1 MSREQ
6 LAFLLW
12 GERDASYGLKNL
24 RNALSSL
31 RSVLPIFIADRHYV
45 TLNQNFSFLS
55 DLNQLQTPETW
66 DLDHLDALCE
76 PYLNVIELDRWVGF
90 SAWLSEKRALYQH
103 HLISGMKR
111 RAVGADAPL
120 WYERILQLDPYDEE
134 AYARLS
140 ELYQKSGRFVAT
152 ARLVR
157 DYSMLVG
164 ETSLPAVQED
174 PSPASSVED
183 MNGLCVRLE
192 EQMELSEMIELGVSR
207 CSFLWGEEG
216 IGKSHLIECV
226 CRELRE
232 KKWFCLSEQ
241 AIQGE
246 ERYSLN
252 TLLRL
257 VCQLSKHVPL
267 EETNLSLNKQ
277 EYLRIC
283 FPVLENSSTKGKRGR
298 RGFLGQTEFN
308 PSIVAQYLAEYIH
321 ECASGR
327 RPLLVFRGSQ
337 WLDDTSTEVLSS
349 LLHREDFSIYLIF
362 SSYGEARNQLL
373 PRLRVEHIPVHEL
386 TLSRLKREQ
395 IGVICRTLHPDK
407 EWKDSDIDA
416 VERYSE
422 GNPFYICEILRS
434 LNASEVYTLENPP
447 EKLFARRLMSL
458 SLKERAFLD
467 ALAIFPGEVMAEELH
482 PLTGLSLMEFSNSY
496 EKMQLQGILKER
508 KGEGST
514 IFYSFSHSRIKG
526 LIAEQMTHTLHKA
539 LHQKR
544 VEWLHSSL
552 DSGELNRC
560 ERFRQLSY
568 HYGVMGLQEE
578 ELVARVEEL
587 KIHYAVTHN
596 LFPLIKDPEL
606 LCFTPSIN
614 EIEFAHQR
622 LAQAESLLD
631 RLVRRRGRVAS
642 LRVHERALLVMRGG
656 YLCWHGEYASAQNL
670 LKEALRKE
678 LQEGTIEGQLAA
690 YEQLCYVGIQTDNAE
705 VLYRASLHMYRLS
718 LAAHLHPQVGMS
730 ARFLAIC
737 HLLKGNSAASMRLLQ
752 QSIRFFELLEEQGEP
767 YTLSIIAATHYQGD
781 TYMYCGDI
789 KDALTCYLRC
799 VQLVEL
805 NGLYRGLGLSLA
817 KASYCYIRLGDYEKA
832 ETFLKQ
838 CDDFYN
844 VIGSNWSGSVQ
855 GGGIAY
861 SLYALIAARKQNW
874 EEVGRCLQLAEAL
887 CRQMNKPLWRAILFW
902 VKAEIIEKS
911 SSIPETLRDA
921 YFSEGGKAY
930 SQRAERLFHRL
941 GWQVY

>member
-1 MSREQ
+1 M
-6 LAFLLW
+6 LLW
-12 GERDASYGLKNL
+12 GDRDGGSSLKNL

-31 RSVLPIFIADRHYV
+31 RGLLPIFIADRNYV
-45 TLNQNFSFLS
+45 TLNQDFSFVS
-55 DLNQLQTPETW
+55 DLNQLQTPEMW
-66 DLDHLDALCE
+66 DVQNLDTLCQ
-76 PYLNVIELDRWVGF
+76 PYLNLAELDNWGGF
-90 SAWLSEKRALYQH
+90 SSWLSEKRALYH
-103 HLISGMKR
+103 NCLIAGMKR
-111 RAVGADAPL
+111 RALGPEAPL
-120 WYERILQLDPYDEE
+120 WYERILKLEPYDEE
-134 AYARLS
+134 AYAALS
-140 ELYQKSGRFVAT
+140 EIYQKSGRFMAT

-157 DYSMLVG
+157 EYSMLVA
-164 ETSLPAVQED
+164 ESSLPAQD
-174 PSPASSVED
+174 LPAPSLSPDSVSC
-183 MNGLCVRLE
+183 LCVRLD
-192 EQMELSEMIELGVSR
+192 EQMELTEAVESPSSR

-216 IGKSHLIECV
+216 IGKNHLIECV
-226 CRELRE
+226 CAELRE

-252 TLLRL
+252 TLFRL
-257 VCQLSKHVPL
+257 VGQLAKHTPL
-267 EETNLSLNKQ
+267 EETSLSPIKQ

-283 FPVLENSSTKGKRGR
+283 FPILESALTRGKSAR

-321 ECASGR
+321 QCAAGR
-327 RPLLVFRGSQ
+327 PCLLAFRGSQ
-337 WLDDTSTEVLSS
+337 WLDDTSAEVLAS
-349 LLHREDFSIYLIF
+349 LLHHDDFAIHIVF
-362 SSYGEARNQLL
+362 SSYQEARNRLL
-373 PRLRVEHIPVHEL
+373 PRLRAEHIPIHEL
-386 TLSRLKREQ
+386 TLSRLNREQ
-395 IGVICRTLHPDK
+395 IGIICRTLHPRK
-407 EWKDSDIDA
+407 EWKDSDLDA

-434 LNASEVYTLENPP
+434 LNASEVDTLDNPP
-447 EKLFARRLMSL
+447 EQLFARRLMTL
-458 SLKERAFLD
+458 SQKERAFLD

-482 PLTGLSLMEFSNSY
+482 PLTDLSWMDFSKSY

-508 KGEGST
+508 KGEEGG

-526 LIAEQMTHTLHKA
+526 MIAEQMTHTLQRA

-544 VEWLHSSL
+544 VEWLRSSL
-552 DSGELNRC
+552 KSGGLNRC
-560 ERFRQLSY
+560 ERFRQLAY
-568 HYGVMGLQEE
+568 HRAIMGDQEE
-578 ELVARVEEL
+578 ELAARVEEL

-642 LRVHERALLVMRGG
+642 LRCHERALLVIRGG

-678 LQEGTIEGQLAA
+678 LQEGTVEGQLAA

-705 VLYRASLHMYRLS
+705 VLYRASLQMYRLA

-737 HLLKGNSAASMRLLQ
+737 HLLKGNSCASMCLLQ

-767 YTLSIIAATHYQGD
+767 YTLSIIAGTHYQGD
-781 TYMYCGDI
+781 TYMYRGGI
-789 KDALTCYLRC
+789 QEALTCYLRC

-832 ETFLKQ
+832 EIFLKQ

-861 SLYALIAARKQNW
+861 SLYALIAARKQHW
-874 EEVGRCLQLAEAL
+874 DEVGRCLQLAEDL

-911 SSIPETLRDA
+911 PFIPAKQRDA